1 MEETVIK
8 LIMTWNIREGKER
21 EYLQFL
27 ENEFQKSLLEMGIQ
41 PTDAWYAVWGQG
53 PQVLAGGVTED
64 IESMEDALRTETW
77 AEFRRKLGN
86 LVTDLDYKVVESTG
100 GFQL

>member
-1 MEETVIK
+1 MIK

-27 ENEFQKSLLEMGIQ
+27 ESEFQKALLEMGLQ

-64 IESMEDALRTETW
+64 MESMEEALRSETW
-77 AEFRRKLGN
+77 SAFREKLGD
-86 LVTDLDYKVVESTG
+86 LVTDLECKVVESTG

>member
-1 MEETVIK
+1 MIK
-8 LIMTWNIREGKER
+8 LIMTWNIREGRER

-27 ENEFQKSLLEMGIQ
+27 ENEFQKSLLEMGVQ
-41 PTDAWYAVWGQG
+41 PTDAWYAVWSQG

-64 IESMEDALRTETW
+64 IESMEEALRSETW
-77 AEFRRKLGN
+77 TAFQRKLAD
-86 LVTDLDYKVVESTG
+86 LVTDLKYKVVESTG

>member
-1 MEETVIK
+1 MIK

-27 ENEFQKSLLEMGIQ
+27 ENEFQKTLLEMGVQ

-53 PQVLAGGVTED
+53 PQVLAGGVTQD
-64 IESMEDALRTETW
+64 IESMEEALRSEAW
-77 AEFRRKLGN
+77 ASFRSKLAD
-86 LVTDLDYKVVESTG
+86 LVTDLQYKVVESTG